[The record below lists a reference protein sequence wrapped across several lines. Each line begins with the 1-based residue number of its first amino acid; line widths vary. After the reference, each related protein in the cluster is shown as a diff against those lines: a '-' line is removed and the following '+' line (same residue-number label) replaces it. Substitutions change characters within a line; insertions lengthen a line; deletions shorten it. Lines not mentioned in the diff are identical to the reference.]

1 MDPFWEQTNNGIN
14 FTTCPISRVHSDR
27 GGWKAC
33 GEGMDASDEI
43 SPHRMI
49 RIRRTDGE
57 VWSKKKTIFKLKQM
71 TFDLIRDF
79 SFWQCYFFSFFSQN
93 SSSVNPVRNDHK
105 FEKNQVTLNY
115 RNVKHS
121 YDIIRTRSR
130 PPAILRSSKS
140 GQVTF
145 NKWKNWKDS
154 QIWFKI
160 QKIEPWSLPHH
171 IRANICH
178 PVIYTNDLQ
187 LATTFRIN
195 TLFLKGT
202 IHPIPGELERESRG
216 FVTPPP
222 SSSSSSF
229 AGKEGFSSEVGEV
242 EWKGIY
248 GIFY

>member
-1 MDPFWEQTNNGIN
+1 MESLKWRYGCFGRN
-14 FTTCPISRVHSDR
+14 FSTQ
-27 GGWKAC
+27 
-33 GEGMDASDEI
+33 
-43 SPHRMI
+43 I

-57 VWSKKKTIFKLKQM
+57 VWSKKNKNFQIKTNDIWSQQRLQLLSM
-71 TFDLIRDF
+71 L
-79 SFWQCYFFSFFSQN
+79 FFIFFSQN
-93 SSSVNPVRNDHK
+93 SSSVNPVGNDHK

-145 NKWKNWKDS
+145 GKWKNWKDS

-178 PVIYTNDLQ
+178 PVIYINDLQ

-216 FVTPPP
+216 FVNPPP
-222 SSSSSSF
+222 PLPPPPPPPPQGRRSF
-229 AGKEGFSSEVGEV
+229 RARLEK
-242 EWKGIY
+242 
-248 GIFY
+248 